1 MLLINLL
8 LMPAMMAKIDALIM
22 LGNKLHAAFS
32 HSECDKFHMEKGIFC
47 FRLVRDFNFNQIK

>member
-1 MLLINLL
+1 
-8 LMPAMMAKIDALIM
+8 MPAMMAKIDALIM